1 MKKTIMTSPNIAKSF
16 QSLFETENKWMTIL
30 LISVCALIPFVGPLA
45 LMGYTTRR
53 FTNEREGKAPIDFE
67 FNDFVEYITIGVW
80 PFLVNLVASCVLT
93 PIIFIAVTPM
103 ILIGAVPENGL
114 LIAILVLLSCLLY
127 FVALIIYS
135 LFSSPMTLRA
145 SLKHSF
151 AEGFK
156 IGWVIDFIKKVGWQI
171 ILQGIILMLISIPLV
186 LAGYIVVS
194 HMQFQLYD
202 LYLERGGEALQVH
215 PQVLEGRPAGY
226 IQEQAQ

>member
-16 QSLFETENKWMTIL
+16 QSLFET
-30 LISVCALIPFVGPLA
+30 
-45 LMGYTTRR
+45 
-53 FTNEREGKAPIDFE
+53 TNEREGKAPIDFE

-186 LAGYIVVS
+186 LAGYIVLFVGAYVASAIMMYLVS